1 MTPEQTEQRRR
12 ECEARWVLSLPKPER
27 KPWLNSIGE
36 KRGPEAQKY
45 LEAEVKRQFRLKKE
59 AHDFS

>member
-1 MTPEQTEQRRR
+1 MTSQQIEQRRL
-12 ECEARWVLSLPKPER
+12 ECEARHVLSMPYAQR
-27 KPWLNSIGE
+27 KPWLDAIGK

-59 AHDFS
+59 AA

>member
-1 MTPEQTEQRRR
+1 MNREETEAFRVQ
-12 ECEARWVLSLPKPER
+12 CEARHILSLPYDQRKPE
-27 KPWLNSIGE
+27 LDAIGK

>member
-1 MTPEQTEQRRR
+1 MTSQQIEQRRL
-12 ECEARWVLSLPKPER
+12 ECEARHVLSMPYAQR
-27 KPWLNSIGE
+27 KPWLDAIGK

-59 AHDFS
+59 AP

>member
-1 MTPEQTEQRRR
+1 MTPQQIERRR
-12 ECEARWVLSLPKPER
+12 LECEARHVLSMPYAQR
-27 KPWLNSIGE
+27 KPWLDAIGK

-59 AHDFS
+59 AP

>member
-1 MTPEQTEQRRR
+1 MTPQQIEQHRLA
-12 ECEARWVLSLPKPER
+12 CEARHILSMPYDQRKPE
-27 KPWLNSIGE
+27 LDAIGK
-36 KRGPEAQKY
+36 KRGLEAQKY

>member
-1 MTPEQTEQRRR
+1 MTPQQIEQHRLA
-12 ECEARWVLSLPKPER
+12 CEARHVLSMPYAQR
-27 KPWLNSIGE
+27 KPWLDAIGK

-59 AHDFS
+59 AA

>member
-1 MTPEQTEQRRR
+1 MTPQQIEQRRR
-12 ECEARWVLSLPKPER
+12 ECEARHILALPYGQRKPE
-27 KPWLNSIGE
+27 LDAIGK